1 MFPVRKYKFQVLKYK
16 FQDLEHKFQVLK
28 YKIIKDRNNYTVKT
42 KIKSPG
48 QRALTWGLM
57 II

>member
-1 MFPVRKYKFQVLKYK
+1 MFLVRKYKFQVLKYK
-16 FQDLEHKFQVLK
+16 FQDLEHKFQDLK
-28 YKIIKDRNNYTVKT
+28 YKISKDRNNYTVKT